1 MFENNSSR
9 RVILGALLSLAPLKA
24 AAQFQLPKEATDYLN
39 RKMGG
44 TTSSATTAA
53 PGVAGTAP
61 AGASLS
67 QNQIGAGLKDA
78 MKVASRQVIGQV
90 GKRDGFFGD
99 PAIRIPLPGSLER
112 IAQPLRSVGASGLL
126 DDLVLRMNRGA
137 EQAAPKALN
146 IFVDAASGMSFDDA
160 RGILTGPQD
169 SVTQYFRRT
178 CSASLTSSFTPILRS
193 SLNGAGAMRAL
204 DAVQTRAGQI
214 PLIAQGMNLGQG
226 LGFGQGLGNF
236 DLVTFAVGEAMDGVF
251 HYLAVE
257 EREIRTDPV
266 ARSTSLL
273 RSVFG

>member
-1 MFENNSSR
+1 MADNQNSR
-9 RVILGALLSLAPLKA
+9 RVVLGALASLLPAQA
-24 AAQFQLPKEATDYLN
+24 FAQFQLPKEATDYLN

-44 TTSSATTAA
+44 TTAGAATTAPA
-53 PGVAGTAP
+53 ATGAVP

-67 QNQIGAGLKDA
+67 QGQIGAGLKDA
-78 MKVASRQVIGQV
+78 MKVASRRVIGQV
-90 GKRDGFFGD
+90 GKTDGFFRD

-169 SVTQYFRRT
+169 SVTRYFERT
-178 CSASLTSSFTPILRS
+178 CAGPLTTSFTPIVRS
-193 SLNGAGAMRAL
+193 SLSGAGAMRAL
-204 DAVQTRAGQI
+204 DAVQTRAGKI

-236 DLVTFAVGEAMDGVF
+236 DLVTFTVGKAMEGLF

-257 EREIRTDPV
+257 EKAIRTDPV
-266 ARSTSLL
+266 ARSTNLL
-273 RSVFG
+273 RSIFG

>member
-1 MFENNSSR
+1 MPNSNSR
-9 RVILGALLSLAPLKA
+9 RAILGGLLSLAPMTA
-24 AAQFQLPKEATDYLN
+24 GAQIQLPREASDFLN

-44 TTSSATTAA
+44 
-53 PGVAGTAP
+53 AGPVP

-78 MKVASRQVIGQV
+78 MKVASRNVIGQV
-90 GKRDGFFGD
+90 GKPNGFFGD
-99 PAIRIPLPGSLER
+99 HAIRIPLPGALER
-112 IAQPLRSVGASGLL
+112 IAQPLRSVGASGML

-137 EQAAPKALN
+137 EQAAPRALN

-169 SVTQYFRRT
+169 SVTRYFERT
-178 CSASLTSSFTPILRS
+178 CAGPLTTSFTPIVRS

-204 DAVQTRAGQI
+204 DAVQTRAGKI

-226 LGFGQGLGNF
+226 LGLGQGFGQGLGNF
-236 DLVTFAVGEAMDGVF
+236 DLVTFTVGKAMEGLF

-266 ARSTSLL
+266 ARSTNLL
-273 RSVFG
+273 RSIFG